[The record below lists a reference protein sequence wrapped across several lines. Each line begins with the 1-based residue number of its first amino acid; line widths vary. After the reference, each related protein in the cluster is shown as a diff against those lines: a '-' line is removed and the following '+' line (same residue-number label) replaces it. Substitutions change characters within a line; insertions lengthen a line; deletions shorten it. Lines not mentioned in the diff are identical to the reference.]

1 MIILLVYFLEAQV
14 KSIADHCRPDRQTLV
29 FSATCKSKVEKLV
42 MHALYDPVKVVCGD
56 IGEASTDVTQNI
68 LVLPDV
74 QAKFN
79 WLFSNIVK
87 FITSNALCSN

>member
-1 MIILLVYFLEAQV
+1 
-14 KSIADHCRPDRQTLV
+14 
-29 FSATCKSKVEKLV
+29 